1 MAHWKCLV
9 GIGILERVSVRV
21 RSPSASVRPVP
32 ASYRLNRLCIINA
45 SLLLLVSIK
54 WRTRGRGH
62 GRGRLLDM
70 APIAADNE
78 RKIIGR
84 KGMFYA
90 AGCGE
95 RKSSSKFSQV
105 ESILPYSLKT
115 NVALLCICGAT
126 DQRALKVRRP
136 AVFYSVTFISGCF
149 DPPLPS
155 FFLFL
160 VLPFPHFH
168 FHQGP
173 CLACL
178 EPRNAAPTHA
188 CPVTPVP
195 RVLHIS
201 CPLSPSPP
209 PTSPLSTFVPVTTRG
224 GPWQALRR
232 RDGSPD
238 VKKVLL
244 CRPENKIARVRRR
257 VHLILL
263 AFGDA
268 TESASLESAF
278 DSTRLRT
285 TILFVQVGCFPTP
298 QFRLGDA
305 QKLMLKFF

>member
-1 MAHWKCLV
+1 MAL
-9 GIGILERVSVRV
+9 I
-21 RSPSASVRPVP
+21 
-32 ASYRLNRLCIINA
+32 
-45 SLLLLVSIK
+45 
-54 WRTRGRGH
+54 
-62 GRGRLLDM
+62 
-70 APIAADNE
+70 
-78 RKIIGR
+78 
-84 KGMFYA
+84 
-90 AGCGE
+90 
-95 RKSSSKFSQV
+95 
-105 ESILPYSLKT
+105 
-115 NVALLCICGAT
+115 CICGAT